1 MIELEVAGMLFKL
14 CFAGGFCLAML
25 LTVLVIGL
33 FFAVRLWTL
42 RDDLKD
48 ISEEVTGLLRE
59 LEKEG
64 E

>member
-1 MIELEVAGMLFKL
+1 MIEMEVAKTLFTL
-14 CFAGGFCLAML
+14 CFAGGFVVAML
-25 LTVLVIGL
+25 LTVLVIGV

-48 ISEEVTGLLRE
+48 MGEELKGLLRE

>member
-1 MIELEVAGMLFKL
+1 MIEIEVAKTLFKI
-14 CFAGGFCLAML
+14 CFAGGFVVAML

-48 ISEEVTGLLRE
+48 MGEELKGLLRE
-59 LEKEG
+59 LEREG

>member
-1 MIELEVAGMLFKL
+1 MLFKL

-33 FFAVRLWTL
+33 FFAARLWTL
-42 RDDLKD
+42 RDELKD
-48 ISEEVTGLLRE
+48 MGEELTGLLRE
-59 LEKEG
+59 LEKE

>member
-1 MIELEVAGMLFKL
+1 MIESEVVGMLFKL

-48 ISEEVTGLLRE
+48 MGEEVMGLLRE

>member
-42 RDDLKD
+42 RDELKD
-48 ISEEVTGLLRE
+48 MGEELTGLLRE
-59 LEKEG
+59 LEKE
-64 E
+64 EE